1 MSDVFTAFLIRHFST
16 DVLFCDC
23 QLKWL
28 LLWARSNAVKIGN
41 DTACMFPT
49 DLRGFELRN
58 LREHQLSCGKNLMN
72 HTYWPLVISSA
83 VNVSLC

>member
-41 DTACMFPT
+41 DTACMFPA

-72 HTYWPLVISSA
+72 HTYWLLLISSA